1 MLKRELYNKKMQ
13 PTNLRKHRFATDFNL
28 YKPLRFSQQHNIVN
42 SIIKL
47 PIKRR
52 DEIMVTTL
60 DKFGRVLIPK
70 KFREHLGIGSNT
82 SLNISEDGK
91 RIVIELVQEKEPL
104 VDKDGI
110 LVFTGKLDNKKSRFI
125 QNFRTI

>member
-1 MLKRELYNKKMQ
+1 
-13 PTNLRKHRFATDFNL
+13 
-28 YKPLRFSQQHNIVN
+28 
-42 SIIKL
+42 
-47 PIKRR
+47 
-52 DEIMVTTL
+52 MVTTL

-70 KFREHLGIGSNT
+70 KFREHLGIGSIT

-110 LVFTGKLDNKKSRFI
+110 LVFTGKLDYKKYKLI
-125 QNFRTI
+125 KNEKTI